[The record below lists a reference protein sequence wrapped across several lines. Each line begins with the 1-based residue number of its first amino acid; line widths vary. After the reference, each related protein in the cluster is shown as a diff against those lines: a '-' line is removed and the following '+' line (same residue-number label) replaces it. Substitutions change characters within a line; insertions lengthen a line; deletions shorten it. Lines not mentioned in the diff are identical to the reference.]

1 MMPPNRDPAAGT
13 ECNRISSDNFLLDSL
28 HQYAA
33 EVLRQSD
40 WEVGAS
46 LKRRQIPMS
55 QLCPLAESYQI
66 SLNLGENFAINSI
79 REILEEQIKA
89 VALFIQDFQIGVLGQ
104 RTSLFHLYEVEIK
117 LHNGLRY
124 DFTFESG
131 KLTIH
136 LPYWQAIVLKRHLSY
151 QEIKNYWYRG
161 VHLAKS
167 SPSRNFWWL
176 LNPIGEFRANLRSM
190 LLLAIQRQIAGIDK
204 LFAKFGLM
212 NEESKKRLLAGE
224 EGVKSDRFK
233 ESAIAFLKSN
243 TNQDKLG
250 VNLDVLLKDRDKATL
265 IQLMG
270 VFKKNLADPAQM
282 EELIDAGALTLQ
294 EEIQEEQSQ
303 VDVKMFGFVNV
314 GNYHRFDLALNIST
328 GYLKKYIDIVPR
340 NTDVKTMQWGLVNI
354 YTIDD
359 ITVKPN
365 FHGALTLNFETAA
378 LERALKE
385 LELLE

>member
-1 MMPPNRDPAAGT
+1 MINPIRESNP
-13 ECNRISSDNFLLDSL
+13 SDEYLLKIL
-28 HQYAA
+28 NEYAA
-33 EVLRQSD
+33 EALRQED
-40 WEVGAS
+40 EEVGES

-55 QLCPLAESYQI
+55 QLRPLAESYQI

-79 REILEEQIKA
+79 REILQEQIKA
-89 VALFIQDFQIGVLGQ
+89 VALFIRDFQISILGQ
-104 RTSLFHLYEVEIK
+104 RTSLFHLYEIEIK
-117 LHNGLRY
+117 LNNSLRY

-131 KLTIH
+131 KLLIDI
-136 LPYWQAIVLKRHLSY
+136 PYWQAIVLKRHLTY
-151 QEIKNYWYRG
+151 NEIKHYWERG
-161 VHLAKS
+161 LHLAKS

-176 LNPIGEFRANLRSM
+176 LNPIGEFRSNLRSM
-190 LLLAIQRQIAGIDK
+190 LLLAIQRQIGGIDK
-204 LFAKFGLM
+204 LFVKFGLIDD
-212 NEESKKRLLAGE
+212 ESGKSLLAGDDQ
-224 EGVKSDRFK
+224 VKINKFK
-233 ESAIAFLKSN
+233 DSAIAFLKAN

-250 VNLDVLLKDRDKATL
+250 VNLDVLLKDRDEATL

-294 EEIQEEQSQ
+294 EEIQEEESQ

-314 GNYHRFDLALNIST
+314 GNYHRIDLSLNVSA
-328 GYLKKYIDIVPR
+328 GYLKKYVDIVPR
-340 NTDVKTMQWGLVNI
+340 NTDVKAVQWGFVNI

-365 FHGALTLNFETAA
+365 FHGAVTLNFETAA